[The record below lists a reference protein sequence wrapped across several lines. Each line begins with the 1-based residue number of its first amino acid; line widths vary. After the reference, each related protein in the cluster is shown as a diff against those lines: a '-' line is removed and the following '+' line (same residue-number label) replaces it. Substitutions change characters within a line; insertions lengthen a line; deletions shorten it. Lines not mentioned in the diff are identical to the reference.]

1 MVSGQEADGKC
12 WCQRLNAPQKQAV
25 SSRCCHGPTG
35 FSAVLSFVSSEWVSP
50 GHRSPPVTVTGFPG
64 SDYKL
69 FPQPVPSSYQGVGVA
84 LSSSQSLPG
93 PSTFKDRNAHP
104 VYASKDA
111 LSSPSATGWRKQL
124 LKSLCH
130 HTMLVC
136 GVPFVAQE

>member
-1 MVSGQEADGKC
+1 M
-12 WCQRLNAPQKQAV
+12 
-25 SSRCCHGPTG
+25 
-35 FSAVLSFVSSEWVSP
+35 AVLKMVPNTFYSS
-50 GHRSPPVTVTGFPG
+50 H
-64 SDYKL
+64 
-69 FPQPVPSSYQGVGVA
+69 QGVGVA